1 MSEAEVLLALA
12 TFPEMETAKR
22 IADILVRE
30 RLAACVNLFPAVE
43 SVYCWKDEVATSAE
57 VAAWI
62 KTTPGCY
69 GALEAR
75 YRALHPYEVPALVAI
90 SVKAGLLEYCK
101 WVAKSCGN

>member
-1 MSEAEVLLALA
+1 MSGSEVLLALA
-12 TFPEMETAKR
+12 TFPEMETARR

-43 SVYCWKDEVATSAE
+43 SVYRWNESVETSAE

-62 KTTPGCY
+62 KTTSGCY

-75 YRALHPYEVPALVAI
+75 YRELHPYEVPALVALP
-90 SVKAGLLEYCK
+90 VKAGLPAYCE
-101 WVAKSCGN
+101 WVANSCGF

>member
-1 MSEAEVLLALA
+1 MSEPEVLLALA
-12 TFPEMETAKR
+12 TFPEMETARR

-43 SVYCWKDEVATSAE
+43 SVYSWSEKVATCAE

-62 KTTPGCY
+62 KTTPECY

-90 SVKAGLLEYCK
+90 LVKAGLPDYCN
-101 WVAKSCGN
+101 WVAKSCGS